1 MMDKEAMKLANQL
14 CFSVYNVNRLFNKFY
29 EQQLAKFGLTFSQ
42 YLVLLTLWEE
52 DQQTLFSIGRKLNL
66 ASNTLTP
73 LLKRLEQTG
82 WVKRHR
88 AENDKRQLIVS
99 LTDKGIQEQEAV
111 YEAISECIASQFDLD
126 EYKKTKAIMDQLEA
140 QLKTITKGDSQ

>member
-1 MMDKEAMKLANQL
+1 MDKEAMKLANQL